1 MTFFYSAAVFLFF
14 ALSFGSGITRI
25 YGFTLFPDEFGY
37 WAPAA
42 SAVGY
47 DWSGV
52 MAHGSYYSFGYS
64 VLLAPILLL
73 CDHAIWAYRAALFM
87 NALLLAAAFVLLQG
101 IVKKLVP
108 GAPPAQR
115 VLSAGIACSYPP
127 WLLYRN
133 MTMAEILLVFCLV
146 LVCRLLLWYLERPS
160 FGRFAA
166 AGISAVYL
174 YTVHMRSV
182 PVLLSCVGCMVFV
195 WLYDMRRS
203 VRRLCVGEC
212 GDQRGGYVAETAAA
226 REVREA
232 SDVAENVE
240 MSAKLQAARGSDN
253 TADCGKSAT
262 PRIAGCLRCTG
273 PCRMSAI
280 IQLTGALAVIGAA
293 VLAAVWIKECTQA
306 SVYGKADNAMLSVN
320 DYGGQISRIREIFT
334 WKGFSELMFSLVG
347 KFYYLSL
354 SSFGLFFAGIWFFLK
369 KSADK
374 NAGVRERIFALF
386 FLLVTAGEI
395 VVCAVYTKGYGRIDA
410 LCYGRY
416 DELILPVLMA
426 VGCFAVMQMRH
437 PVRYAAAVI
446 LGGLPVTAILEAVI
460 RSRQLT
466 DINGGYFIS
475 GLSYLLR
482 FGSFEPENYFWKA
495 YVLAAVFI
503 ALMMTALLIVRRRGD
518 FTWLLLICIGVETL
532 LGMSLNESMVY
543 RQSRVRYQDLRM
555 VEALRG
561 LEGENVAP
569 ERRIVCYGGT
579 DTGCYAAVVQFE
591 LRDRT
596 IFFFLPEE
604 ADRLAEYDLV
614 MACEKED
621 RGALAARYTEHRVY
635 GIFHLYY
642 NE

>member
-1 MTFFYSAAVFLFF
+1 MFLFL

-52 MAHGSYYSFGYS
+52 MAHGSYYSFGYG

-73 CDHAIWAYRAALFM
+73 CNHAIWAYRIALCV
-87 NALLLAAAFVLLQG
+87 NALLLAAAFVLLHG
-101 IVKKLVP
+101 VVKKLVP
-108 GAPPAQR
+108 GAAPAQR
-115 VLSAGIACSYPP
+115 VLSAGIAVCYPP

-133 MTMAEILLVFCLV
+133 MTMAEILLVFCFA
-146 LVCRLLLWYLERPS
+146 LVCRLLLWYIERPS

-182 PVLLSCVGCMVFV
+182 PVLLSCVGCMVFI
-195 WLYDMRRS
+195 WLYDMRRLA
-203 VRRLCVGEC
+203 RPRTAGRL
-212 GDQRGGYVAETAAA
+212 
-226 REVREA
+226 
-232 SDVAENVE
+232 
-240 MSAKLQAARGSDN
+240 K
-253 TADCGKSAT
+253 
-262 PRIAGCLRCTG
+262 CTG
-273 PCRMSAI
+273 SRRVRAMARLI
-280 IQLTGALAVIGAA
+280 GALAVTAA
-293 VLAAVWIKECTQA
+293 TVVAAAYIKRRIQA
-306 SVYGKADNAMLSVN
+306 SVYGEADRAMLSVN

-334 WKGFSELMFSLVG
+334 WKGFSELIFSLVG
-347 KFYYLSL
+347 KLYYLSL
-354 SSFGLFFAGIWFFLK
+354 SSFGLFFAGVWFFLK
-369 KSADK
+369 KLADK
-374 NAGVRERIFALF
+374 IAGVRERIFALF
-386 FLLVTAGEI
+386 YLFSATGEI
-395 VVCAVYTKGYGRIDA
+395 LVCAVYTKGYGRIDG

-426 VGCFAVMQMRH
+426 VGCFAVIQMRH
-437 PVRYAAAVI
+437 PLRYAAAVI
-446 LGGLPVTAILEAVI
+446 LSGFPVTAMMEAVI

-482 FGSFEPENYFWKA
+482 YGSFEPENYFWKA
-495 YVLAAVFI
+495 YALAAVFI
-503 ALMMTALLIVRRRGD
+503 VLVITVLLLVRRRGN
-518 FTWLLLICIGVETL
+518 FTWLLLVWIGVETL

-555 VEALRG
+555 AELLRELGGETTVEEKASETAAGDGSEGRDCAA
-561 LEGENVAP
+561 EGENVVP
-569 ERRIVCYGGT
+569 ERRIVCYGGA
-579 DTGCYAAVVQFE
+579 DSGCYAAVVQFE

-596 IFFFLPEE
+596 IFFFSPEE
-604 ADRLAEYDLV
+604 ADRLTEHDLV
-614 MACEKED
+614 MVCEKED
-621 RGALAARYTEHRVY
+621 RSVLTELYTEHRVY